1 MRRGLLICFLF
12 ACQWGWAVQVLPPQ
26 LAFKPQVRAIDG
38 QRIEVRFDIVRGYY
52 LYGDKFRFQLD
63 AEGVTLGVPL
73 RPKGKVVQDET
84 FGQVEVYYDSVRL
97 TLPLERAPGPALTTT
112 LHVTSQGCADVGVC
126 YPPQRQ
132 SLPLELPALEP
143 GAPRTVASAD
153 GDESGRI
160 GRWLHEAE
168 PWLVV
173 ASFFGFG
180 LLLSLT
186 PCVFPMI
193 PIVSGLIVGA
203 GRHAS
208 PQRGALL
215 ATAYVFGM
223 ALAYAAAGVA
233 AGLSGTLLA
242 AALQNAWVLSGLA
255 LIFVALALSMF
266 GLYEL
271 QLPSSWQSR
280 ASDEAGHFQAGSL
293 PGVAAMGAVSALVVG
308 PCVAAPLAG
317 ALLYIGQT
325 GDALLGGSALFS
337 MGLGMGVPLVIVGAS
352 AGALLPKAG
361 AWMDGVR
368 KVFGVVLLATALSL
382 VAPLLPPALLLGGWA
397 VLLVI
402 TAVWLRAIDPLPP
415 HAPATQR
422 VIKGVAV
429 LLLLAGTAQLV
440 GAFSGAS
447 DPWRPLA
454 GLRSAGAGEMMKLPF
469 ERIRSLAEFEAR
481 LKTAGRPVMVDFY
494 ADWCVSCKDMER
506 TTFADARVRKALE
519 GWMVLQA
526 DVTANSEEDKA
537 LLARFGLY
545 GPPGIVFFDARGVE
559 VAGVRVV
566 GYQSAEAFLR
576 TLALVKP

>member
-1 MRRGLLICFLF
+1 
-12 ACQWGWAVQVLPPQ
+12 
-26 LAFKPQVRAIDG
+26 
-38 QRIEVRFDIVRGYY
+38 
-52 LYGDKFRFQLD
+52 
-63 AEGVTLGVPL
+63 
-73 RPKGKVVQDET
+73 
-84 FGQVEVYYDSVRL
+84 
-97 TLPLERAPGPALTTT
+97 
-112 LHVTSQGCADVGVC
+112 
-126 YPPQRQ
+126 
-132 SLPLELPALEP
+132 
-143 GAPRTVASAD
+143 
-153 GDESGRI
+153 
-160 GRWLHEAE
+160 
-168 PWLVV
+168 
-173 ASFFGFG
+173 
-180 LLLSLT
+180 
-186 PCVFPMI
+186 
-193 PIVSGLIVGA
+193 
-203 GRHAS
+203 
-208 PQRGALL
+208 
-215 ATAYVFGM
+215 
-223 ALAYAAAGVA
+223 
-233 AGLSGTLLA
+233 
-242 AALQNAWVLSGLA
+242 
-255 LIFVALALSMF
+255 
-266 GLYEL
+266 
-271 QLPSSWQSR
+271 
-280 ASDEAGHFQAGSL
+280 
-293 PGVAAMGAVSALVVG
+293 MGAVSALVVG
-308 PCVAAPLAG
+308 PCVSAPLAG

-566 GYQSAEAFLR
+566 GYQNAEAFLR